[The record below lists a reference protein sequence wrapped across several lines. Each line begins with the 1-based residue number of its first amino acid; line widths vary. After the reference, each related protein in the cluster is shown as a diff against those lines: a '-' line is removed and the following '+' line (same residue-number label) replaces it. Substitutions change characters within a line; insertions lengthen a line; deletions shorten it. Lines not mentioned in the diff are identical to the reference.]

1 VGQRRAPGRPPRRR
15 DRDDRAGGIAET
27 PADGQGG
34 LALGLSIAALVVA
47 AGGALLGGF
56 AVGRRKKADA

>member
-1 VGQRRAPGRPPRRR
+1 MKRLISALCALLLCISVCFAVS
-15 DRDDRAGGIAET
+15 AET
-27 PADGQGG
+27 ADDGQGG

-56 AVGRRKKADA
+56 ALGRRKTGA

>member
-1 VGQRRAPGRPPRRR
+1 VGQRRAPADHHGGATATTAPAASAERP
-15 DRDDRAGGIAET
+15 
-27 PADGQGG
+27 DGQGG